1 MRRGLILSL
10 FLGVPA
16 VAWGAA
22 QPSVLAKI
30 AGGMWEISGTPGSKE
45 PVRECVSDVAM
56 LAEFEHRGR
65 NCSGHVLSDSG
76 SSTLI
81 SYKCG
86 DAGFGQSKIEVLT
99 PRSLTISTQ
108 GISDQLPFNYVF
120 QARRV
125 GECTKTPSVTRH

>member
-10 FLGVPA
+10 FIAAPA
-16 VAWGAA
+16 AA
-22 QPSVLAKI
+22 LAAGPPSALAKV
-30 AGGMWEISGTPGSKE
+30 AGGLWEVTGAPGAKE
-45 PVRECVSDVAM
+45 PVRECVADVAL

-65 NCSGHVLSDSG
+65 KCSGHVLSDEG
-76 SSTLI
+76 TSTLI

-86 DAGFGQSKIEVLT
+86 NAGFGQSKIEVVT

-108 GISDQLPFNYVF
+108 GISDQLPFNYVV

-125 GECTKTPSVTRH
+125 GECVKSPTVTHH